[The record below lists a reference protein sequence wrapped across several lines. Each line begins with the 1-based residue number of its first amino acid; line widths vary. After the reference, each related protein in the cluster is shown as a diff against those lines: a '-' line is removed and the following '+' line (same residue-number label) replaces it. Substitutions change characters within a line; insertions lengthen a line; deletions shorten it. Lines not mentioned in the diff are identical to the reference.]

1 MLIAAV
7 LVSLKPR
14 SLAYL
19 SAQENVLR
27 TPADHQLF
35 PGGQDHPV
43 HLVPVSN
50 AVTNMPYLDYM
61 SKLLKIHTI
70 LRSEGL

>member
-7 LVSLKPR
+7 W

-19 SAQENVLR
+19 SAQKKVLR
-27 TPADHQLF
+27 TPADHWLF

-43 HLVPVSN
+43 HLAHVSN
-50 AVTNMPYLDYM
+50 AVTNMPYLDCM
-61 SKLLKIHTI
+61 SKLLKIHTV
-70 LRSEGL
+70 LRM